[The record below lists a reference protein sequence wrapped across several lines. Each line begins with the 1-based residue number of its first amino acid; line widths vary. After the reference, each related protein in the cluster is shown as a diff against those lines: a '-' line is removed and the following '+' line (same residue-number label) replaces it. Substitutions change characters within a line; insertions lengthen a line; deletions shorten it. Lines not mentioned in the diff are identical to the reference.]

1 MMKSTEEIGKVSSRP
16 EIEILNELKKIR
28 CLLEELKDQFKAQF
42 RVLDVVRPSQPDKP
56 FS

>member
-42 RVLDVVRPSQPDKP
+42 RVLDVVRPSPPDKP